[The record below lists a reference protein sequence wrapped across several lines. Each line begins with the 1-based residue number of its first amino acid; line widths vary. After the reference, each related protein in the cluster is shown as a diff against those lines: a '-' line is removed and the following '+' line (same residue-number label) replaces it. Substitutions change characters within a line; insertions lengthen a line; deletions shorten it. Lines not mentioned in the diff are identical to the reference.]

1 MEGAGLACF
10 IEGSGVLVAGGSDG
24 AATGG
29 QRRAARVCRVTVRRR
44 RRREGLL
51 GRMGRFGC
59 GREKGKE
66 KVRWAAALFKNFG
79 DFPKNFRKKKREK
92 TKDKRKIKGKG
103 RFAK

>member
-1 MEGAGLACF
+1 M
-10 IEGSGVLVAGGSDG
+10 AGGSDG

-29 QRRAARVCRVTVRRR
+29 QRRAARMHRVTVRRR

-66 KVRWAAALFKNFG
+66 KVRWAATLFKNFG
-79 DFPKNFRKKKREK
+79 DFPIFSE
-92 TKDKRKIKGKG
+92 KRKETKGENK
-103 RFAK
+103 R